1 MGFLPPPLTPFRQ
14 GSCEAIVST
23 QAQES
28 VEEVH
33 EKGMS
38 ALFPSLDILVQSV
51 HNICRR
57 HAYVRNV
64 SALVYS
70 EYTAS

>member
-1 MGFLPPPLTPFRQ
+1 M
-14 GSCEAIVST
+14 ST

-33 EKGMS
+33 EKGIS
-38 ALFPSLDILVQSV
+38 ALFPSLDILVQTV
-51 HNICRR
+51 HNFCRTQ
-57 HAYVRNV
+57 AYVRNV

-70 EYTAS
+70 EYTASCC